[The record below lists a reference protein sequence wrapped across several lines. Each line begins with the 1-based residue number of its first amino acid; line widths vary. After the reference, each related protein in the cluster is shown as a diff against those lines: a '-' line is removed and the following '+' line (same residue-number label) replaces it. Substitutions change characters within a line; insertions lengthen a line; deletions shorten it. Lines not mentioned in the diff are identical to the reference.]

1 MRILHLLTTNK
12 ISGAETVCIN
22 IINHCKNE
30 YECIYCSPIGEI
42 KKSLKNDDILF
53 YPLNNFTLKEVKR
66 AIKKTNPDII
76 HAHDIRAT
84 VYAALSSKGIP
95 IISHIHGRFQDMCQL
110 SVRSL
115 IYKIITK
122 KIYKIICVSKSIYN
136 NFYFQNDIKAK
147 GILLE
152 NKIDLDNILQRIN
165 SITNAP
171 EYDFSFIGRLE
182 NVKNPKRFIYLIKQI
197 QMKNKSIKAC
207 MVGDGSLFN
216 ECKEII
222 DSEDINIDL
231 LGFQNEPLY
240 YLKNTKALIMTSISE
255 GIPMAALESLACN
268 KPVLS
273 TPTDGLLDIIIN
285 DKNGFICDSDIEF
298 LEKMEY
304 IISNH
309 NGYDNMCRFIKSNNK
324 NQYIDYIDKIKQ
336 IYKCSLRV

>member
-1 MRILHLLTTNK
+1 MRVLHLLTTNK
-12 ISGAETVCIN
+12 ISGAETVSIN

-30 YECIYCSPIGEI
+30 YECIYCSPTGEI
-42 KKSLKNDDILF
+42 KENLKNEGILF
-53 YPLNNFTLKEVKR
+53 YPLNSFTLREVKK

-76 HAHDIRAT
+76 HAHDIRAS
-84 VYAALSSKGIP
+84 VYAAFSTKEIP

-110 SVRSL
+110 SFRSL

-122 KIYKIICVSKSIYN
+122 RIYKIVCVSKSIYD
-136 NFYFQNDIKAK
+136 NFYFQNDIKNK

-152 NKIDLDNILQRIN
+152 NKIDLNNILQRIN
-165 SITNAP
+165 SINNAP
-171 EYDFSFIGRLE
+171 KYDFSFVGRLE

-222 DSEDINIDL
+222 NSEGINIDL
-231 LGFQNEPLY
+231 LGFQSEPLY

-255 GIPMAALESLACN
+255 GIPMVALESLACN
-268 KPVLS
+268 KPILS
-273 TPTDGLLDIIIN
+273 TPTDGLLDIIIDN
-285 DKNGFICDSDIEF
+285 KNGFICNSDIEF

-304 IISNH
+304 IIDNH
-309 NGYDNMCRFIKSNNK
+309 DGYDNMCRFIKSNNK
-324 NQYIDYIDKIKQ
+324 NQYVEYIDKIKK
-336 IYKCSLRV
+336 IYNSSLRV